1 MPDLAEELLETLGL
15 IRRHTRRRVGRP
27 SPMRALTQAQIEVVR
42 VVRRQPGISVACAA
56 AEIGV
61 AANTVSTLVGSLV
74 QTGMLRREPDP
85 KDRRVARLRL
95 TETARQ
101 RVERWRD
108 ERVAAVT
115 GALVALDD
123 AERRSIGDAL
133 PALSRLA
140 ERLRPENTHE

>member
-1 MPDLAEELLETLGL
+1 VPDLAEELLETLGL

-27 SPMRALTQAQIEVVR
+27 WPMQSLTQAQIEVVR
-42 VVRRQPGISVACAA
+42 VVRRQPSVSVASAA

-74 QTGMLRREPDP
+74 EAGMLHRAPDP
-85 KDRRVARLRL
+85 QDRRVAQLRL
-95 TETARQ
+95 TDAARE

-108 ERVAAVT
+108 ERVAAVS
-115 GALVALDD
+115 GALADLND
-123 AERRSIGDAL
+123 ADRRSIGAAL

-140 ERLRPENTHE
+140 DRLRPEE